1 MEFQL
6 LPVVDVMLELYQ
18 SPINA
23 DRFTKYM
30 KILQG
35 NTPGNISMPVTYF
48 NPMGKEHVLKKLL
61 ELKELGLEEIMQ
73 ETLSTINNT
82 LTSYEDK
89 NIKVSPALAD
99 DLGGG
104 WTNRY
109 TTDYD
114 SKFNVNDMFKRNFCT
129 PLFWVSE
136 DYSVEKIKERTADY
150 CYRAFYRSISPQ
162 PLTLKDHITQEA
174 FVASHNTFKK
184 NDEPLK
190 NYAIINSFY
199 HDHNDSSSYPTIFN
213 FLYGDSASKEL
224 GHSAYGVREEWAGY
238 KYAALAKVQES
249 EIEKQTND
257 LTV

>member
-6 LPVVDVMLELYQ
+6 LPVIDVMVELYQ

-23 DRFTKYM
+23 DRFTNYM

-35 NTPGNISMPVTYF
+35 NSPGNISMPITYY

-61 ELKELGLEEIMQ
+61 ELKKLRVEEVMQ
-73 ETLSTINNT
+73 ETLITINKM
-82 LTSYEDK
+82 LASYDEK
-89 NIKVSPALAD
+89 KIQVSPALAD

-136 DYSVEKIKERTADY
+136 NYSVEMIKERTADY
-150 CYRAFYRSISPQ
+150 CYRTFYRSITPQ
-162 PLTLKDHITQEA
+162 PLTLDDHVKQEA
-174 FVASHNTFKK
+174 FVADHNTFKR
-184 NDEPLK
+184 EEGPLT
-190 NYAIINSFY
+190 NYSTVHTLFKG
-199 HDHNDSSSYPTIFN
+199 HKDSTSYPTIFN

-238 KYAALAKVQES
+238 KYAALLKKHEAEF
-249 EIEKQTND
+249 EKQMND

>member
-6 LPVVDVMLELYQ
+6 LPVIDVMVELYQ

-35 NTPGNISMPVTYF
+35 NAPGSISMPVTYY
-48 NPMGKEHVLKKLL
+48 NPMGKEPVLKKLL
-61 ELKELGLEEIMQ
+61 ELKALHVEDVMQ
-73 ETLSTINNT
+73 ETFTTINKM
-82 LTSYEDK
+82 LASCDEK
-89 NIKVSPALAD
+89 KIQVSPALAD

-114 SKFNVNDMFKRNFCT
+114 SKFNITDMFKRNFCT

-136 DYSVEKIKERTADY
+136 NYSVEKIKERTADY
-150 CYRAFYRSISPQ
+150 CYRAFYRSITPQ
-162 PLTLKDHITQEA
+162 PLTLKDHIKQEA
-174 FVASHNTFKK
+174 FVAGQNIFKK
-184 NDEPLK
+184 NEDPLK
-190 NYAIINSFY
+190 NFPTINSFY
-199 HDHNDSSSYPTIFN
+199 RDHKDSNSYPTIFN

-224 GHSAYGVREEWAGY
+224 GHSSYGVREEWAGY
-238 KYAALAKVQES
+238 KYAALATIYETEV
-249 EIEKQTND
+249 EKQTND

>member
-1 MEFQL
+1 MGFQL
-6 LPVVDVMLELYQ
+6 LPVVDVMIELYQ

-35 NTPGNISMPVTYF
+35 NSPGNISMPVTYY
-48 NPMGKEHVLKKLL
+48 NPMGKEFVLKKLL
-61 ELKELGLEEIMQ
+61 ELKSLQVEEVMQ
-73 ETLSTINNT
+73 DT
-82 LTSYEDK
+82 LTIINQTLDASDAL

-104 WTNRY
+104 WTNRF

-136 DYSVEKIKERTADY
+136 EYSVDKIKERTADY
-150 CYRAFYRSISPQ
+150 CHRIFYRSTAPQ
-162 PLTLKDHITQEA
+162 PLTLKDHIKQEA
-174 FVASHNTFKK
+174 FVANQNVFKK
-184 NDEPLK
+184 SQAPLS
-190 NYAIINSFY
+190 NYAALNAFY
-199 HDHNDSSSYPTIFN
+199 QDHKNSSSYPTIFN

-238 KYAALAKVQES
+238 KYASLK
-249 EIEKQTND
+249 EIYECEVEKQTSD

>member
-1 MEFQL
+1 MRFQL
-6 LPVVDVMLELYQ
+6 LPVVDIMIELYQ

-35 NTPGNISMPVTYF
+35 NSPGDISLPITYY

-61 ELKELGLEEIMQ
+61 DLKAFDIENVMKDTLNLIN
-73 ETLSTINNT
+73 ETISSKDSI
-82 LTSYEDK
+82 SVR
-89 NIKVSPALAD
+89 VSPALAD

-104 WTNRY
+104 WTNRF

-114 SKFNVNDMFKRNFCT
+114 SKFNINDLFKRNFCT

-136 DYSVEKIKERTADY
+136 AYSIEKIKERTADY
-150 CYRAFYRSISPQ
+150 CYRVLYRSNNPQ
-162 PLTLKDHITQEA
+162 PLSLKDHIKQEA
-174 FVASHNTFKK
+174 YVANQNVFKNK
-184 NDEPLK
+184 NRPLTNFENIHRFYLDHK
-190 NYAIINSFY
+190 NSTG
-199 HDHNDSSSYPTIFN
+199 YPTIFN

-224 GHSAYGVREEWAGY
+224 GHAAYGIREEWAGY
-238 KYAALAKVQES
+238 TYASLQETY
-249 EIEKQTND
+249 EHEVKQQTTD